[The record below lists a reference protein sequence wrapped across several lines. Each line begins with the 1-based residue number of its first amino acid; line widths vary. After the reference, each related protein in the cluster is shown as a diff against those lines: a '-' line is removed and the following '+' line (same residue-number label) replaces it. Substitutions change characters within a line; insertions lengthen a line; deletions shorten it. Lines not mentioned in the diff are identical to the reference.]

1 MGLPTNLS
9 FLRTGTGGQTL
20 EVYLE
25 PLCPFSYKMARS
37 LEDNVLPHVKE
48 GGKYHGKVELI
59 IRVYAQPFHY
69 FSAFPCE
76 AILVFCNEHPDLFWE
91 YFMASFA
98 IQDNWFNKMVKDK
111 TPLQCQQAY
120 VDVALDVLEKHG
132 RLPAGPRSKAA
143 GAMMDKLQVQDKMNG
158 GSTMFTEIKYL
169 TREGRQNGIHFTP
182 TVLLNGLED
191 GSVSSSFGKDD
202 WDKYLAEK
210 IQ

>member
-69 FSAFPCE
+69 FSAFP
-76 AILVFCNEHPDLFWE
+76 ARPSLPVLG
-91 YFMASFA
+91 
-98 IQDNWFNKMVKDK
+98 DNWFNKMVKDK